1 MSTLCTVMKIKA
13 SVDLECEVK
22 SVDECQAGM
31 SLFTLCHC

>member
-1 MSTLCTVMKIKA
+1 MKNKA

-31 SLFTLCHC
+31 SLHVYTTPMIDM